1 MEALLQEDIH
11 REAPSLKPQRK
22 VLIYN
27 CDPAIRKAYASY
39 LNRNGISADSC
50 GTLPELKRLF
60 SWYEYEFILVNV
72 ESLQQGSTFSTLSQL
87 ESSLNVIIQE
97 HQAGDPILIATS
109 SQPEVKYKL
118 WDYSWFLQEPLTPKS
133 ILTTISKI
141 RQQHPVTGHKGRLKL
156 RKSLS
161 KPMALD

>member
-1 MEALLQEDIH
+1 M
-11 REAPSLKPQRK
+11 KPQRK

-39 LNRNGISADSC
+39 LSRNGISADSC
-50 GTLPELKRLF
+50 GTLSELKRLLL
-60 SWYEYEFILVNV
+60 WYEYEFILINV
-72 ESLQQGSTFSTLSQL
+72 ESLQQDPAFSQL
-87 ESSLNVIIQE
+87 ASSLNVIIQE
-97 HQAGDPILIATS
+97 HQAGNPILIATS
-109 SQPEVKYKL
+109 SQPQVKHKL

-141 RQQHPVTGHKGRLKL
+141 RQQHPVTDHKGRLKL

>member
-1 MEALLQEDIH
+1 MKQ
-11 REAPSLKPQRK
+11 QRK

-50 GTLPELKRLF
+50 GTLSELKRLL
-60 SWYEYEFILVNV
+60 SWYEYEFILINV
-72 ESLQQGSTFSTLSQL
+72 ESLQQDPAFSQL
-87 ESSLNVIIQE
+87 EFSLNVIIQE
-97 HQAGDPILIATS
+97 HQAGDLILIATS
-109 SQPEVKYKL
+109 SQPEVKDKV
-118 WDYSWFLQEPLTPKS
+118 WDYSWFLQEPLTPKR

-141 RQQHPVTGHKGRLKL
+141 HQQHPVTDHKSRLKL

>member
-1 MEALLQEDIH
+1 MKL
-11 REAPSLKPQRK
+11 QRK

-50 GTLPELKRLF
+50 GTLSELKRLL
-60 SWYEYEFILVNV
+60 SWYEYEFILINV
-72 ESLQQGSTFSTLSQL
+72 ESLQQDPAFSQL

-97 HQAGDPILIATS
+97 HQASDPILIATS
-109 SQPEVKYKL
+109 SQPEVKHKL

-133 ILTTISKI
+133 ILTMISKI
-141 RQQHPVTGHKGRLKL
+141 RQQHPVTDHKSRLKL

>member
-1 MEALLQEDIH
+1 MKL
-11 REAPSLKPQRK
+11 QRK

-50 GTLPELKRLF
+50 GILSELKRLL
-60 SWYEYEFILVNV
+60 SWYEYEFILINV
-72 ESLQQGSTFSTLSQL
+72 ESLQQDPAFPQL

-97 HQAGDPILIATS
+97 HQASDPILIATS
-109 SQPEVKYKL
+109 SQPEMKHKL

-133 ILTTISKI
+133 ILTMISKI
-141 RQQHPVTGHKGRLKL
+141 RQHHPITDHKSRLKL

-161 KPMALD
+161 KPMTLD